1 MTYSVDLADGVARL
15 LADAGL
21 GVYRPD
27 GVYVAGDT
35 AITIASLPPSPD
47 RVLCLS
53 LYPVAESAALTDTT
67 TGLQV
72 RVRAGAD
79 PREAEVLADR
89 VHDVLHASGPHVFGE
104 ARVQL
109 IFRVSAG
116 PLGADSSGRWE
127 RTANYHCRA
136 HRAHP
141 NLE

>member
-1 MTYSVDLADGVARL
+1 MSYGVDLADGFARL
-15 LADAGL
+15 LDAA
-21 GVYRPD
+21 GVGTYRTD
-27 GVYVAGDT
+27 GPYAAGET
-35 AITIASLPPSPD
+35 AITVALLPPSPD
-47 RVLCLS
+47 RALCLS
-53 LYPVAESAALTDTT
+53 VYPVAESASLTDTT

-109 IFRVSAG
+109 VFRVSAG
-116 PLGADSSGRWE
+116 PIGADSSGRWE

-136 HRAHP
+136 HRRHP